1 MQHPPFLKIG
11 SLLPHRFSTKKKRTS
26 NNRSAPPHSS
36 TAFDVKKK
44 KQQSKPRPLACAAPL
59 PRATSAVRHA
69 PQFCHLL
76 VLVSHPEPRWMR
88 HFFRKKTP
96 EGRPC
101 PSHAQ
106 TNTHTELTS
115 KCFSF
120 KNYQFYEAYERD
132 SKRLKIRHAEKKWR
146 KNAHFLRGNP
156 LGTFPNNPPSRNVF
170 GKEMK
175 LDMMGERARVNVWIF
190 NEIL

>member
-1 MQHPPFLKIG
+1 MQATPPHKPTNATPPFSENRIVTPSSFFYEEKKNLQY
-11 SLLPHRFSTKKKRTS
+11 SLRPPRTLVLHLTS
-26 NNRSAPPHSS
+26 R
-36 TAFDVKKK
+36 KK

-59 PRATSAVRHA
+59 PHATSAVRHA

-88 HFFRKKTP
+88 HFFRKKNPGGATVSQS
-96 EGRPC
+96 RP
-101 PSHAQ
+101 
-106 TNTHTELTS
+106 NRKTHTELTS

-156 LGTFPNNPPSRNVF
+156 LGTFPNNPPW
-170 GKEMK
+170 EMC
-175 LDMMGERARVNVWIF
+175 LERKWN
-190 NEIL
+190 